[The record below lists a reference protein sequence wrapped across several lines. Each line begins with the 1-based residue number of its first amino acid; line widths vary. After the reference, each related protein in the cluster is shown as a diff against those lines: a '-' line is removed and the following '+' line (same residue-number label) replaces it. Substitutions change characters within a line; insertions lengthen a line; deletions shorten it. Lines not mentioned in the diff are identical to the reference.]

1 MLIFSAKK
9 LWMVSSFTSKSP
21 DHIWLPDFRGVAI
34 WEILRYEVGILN
46 QESSDICEI
55 RPFFF
60 FSLNIVIHSQPEDEM
75 NVWILGK
82 KFLQTSL
89 GFCKLRARIRFHN
102 QGP

>member
-1 MLIFSAKK
+1 MLICSAKK

-21 DHIWLPDFRGVAI
+21 DRIWLPDFRGVAI
-34 WEILRYEVGILN
+34 WEILWYEVGRLN

-75 NVWILGK
+75 NVWILEK
-82 KFLQTSL
+82 LFLQTSL
-89 GFCKLRARIRFHN
+89 GCS
-102 QGP
+102 